1 MDCYRQGVAKPTA
14 CPKSHIALG
23 SFRVLIFPLPSIP
36 LACLPYLLIKS
47 GAVLLIN
54 CTVNSAKP
62 LLRRLKGW
70 AVVAQKP
77 GTAVPFHECWPQA
90 HWGYAL
96 TLGASAP
103 HLHRHPGLPSTSVQR
118 NREQG
123 WRSPDLSVA
132 HGPEVTPSPPA

>member
-1 MDCYRQGVAKPTA
+1 MAKPTF
-14 CPKSHIALG
+14 CPKSHICLG

-54 CTVNSAKP
+54 CTLNNLKP

-90 HWGYAL
+90 LGGYAL
-96 TLGASAP
+96 TLSASAP
-103 HLHRHPGLPSTSVQR
+103 HLHRHPGQK
-118 NREQG
+118 NRDLG
-123 WRSPDLSVA
+123 WRNPHQGVA
-132 HGPEVTPSPPA
+132 HGTGVTPNTPP